1 VWPAKA
7 IMLVGFFLLAIQG
20 VSEIIKKIAIMR
32 GDMEDP
38 TPYVSAHDQAKLE
51 AEALAEEAK
60 ALSGEVRS

>member
-1 VWPAKA
+1 
-7 IMLVGFFLLAIQG
+7 IQG